1 MRTLCSDFRG
11 FGRRG
16 GGRSS
21 YDSKPVRIIAAKSEW
36 RKNRNGRTAF
46 AVTAV
51 PYTDRLES
59 ELAPPF
65 FSLLATVWLI
75 AVREGEEGPQC

>member
-1 MRTLCSDFRG
+1 LRPLQITTEIRTG
-11 FGRRG
+11 F
-16 GGRSS
+16 
-21 YDSKPVRIIAAKSEW
+21 AL
-36 RKNRNGRTAF
+36 RKEVAGKKRNGRTAF

-51 PYTDRLES
+51 PHMDRLES

-75 AVREGEEGPQC
+75 AVREGEERPQC

>member
-1 MRTLCSDFRG
+1 MKRD
-11 FGRRG
+11 
-16 GGRSS
+16 
-21 YDSKPVRIIAAKSEW
+21 KK
-36 RKNRNGRTAF
+36 RNGRTAF

-51 PYTDRLES
+51 PHMDRLES

-75 AVREGEEGPQC
+75 AVREGEERPQC

>member
-1 MRTLCSDFRG
+1 MVTDHRSEIEA
-11 FGRRG
+11 G
-16 GGRSS
+16 GG
-21 YDSKPVRIIAAKSEW
+21 VGG
-36 RKNRNGRTAF
+36 KNRNGRTAF

-51 PYTDRLES
+51 PHMDRLES

-75 AVREGEEGPQC
+75 AVREGEERPQC

>member
-1 MRTLCSDFRG
+1 MIRQLAT
-11 FGRRG
+11 GRQ
-16 GGRSS
+16 
-21 YDSKPVRIIAAKSEW
+21 PAASIQHPEK
-36 RKNRNGRTAF
+36 RNGRTAF

-51 PYTDRLES
+51 PYMDRLES

-75 AVREGEEGPQC
+75 AVREGEERPQC

>member
-1 MRTLCSDFRG
+1 MVFPPH
-11 FGRRG
+11 
-16 GGRSS
+16 SS
-21 YDSKPVRIIAAKSEW
+21 LLTRYKK
-36 RKNRNGRTAF
+36 RNGRTAF

-51 PYTDRLES
+51 PHMDRLES

-75 AVREGEEGPQC
+75 AVREGDERPQC